1 MSEKKT
7 EQENEE
13 IEPSDAKT
21 LPETESDS
29 GSEGSDGM
37 EKSTVADTP
46 KSLEEQLEEAIA
58 EAEKNKDSWIRATA
72 ELENVRKRAQADI
85 AGAHKYALE
94 RFSTELLV
102 VKDSLEAALK
112 ADNVTFEAIND
123 GVDLTLK
130 QLSKVFETFGIS
142 EIDPIGEI
150 LDPHK
155 HQAMSAVDSDEP
167 ANKILSVFQKGYL
180 LNDRLIRPALVSV
193 AKTKD

>member
-1 MSEKKT
+1 MSKKET
-7 EQENEE
+7 EQQ
-13 IEPSDAKT
+13 IEGVETLDADSKSGVESESS
-21 LPETESDS
+21 LPKADEV
-29 GSEGSDGM
+29 
-37 EKSTVADTP
+37 EKSSTADTP
-46 KSLEEQLEEAIA
+46 KSLEEQLGEAIA
-58 EAEKNKDSWIRATA
+58 EVEKHKDSWLRATA
-72 ELENVRKRAQADI
+72 ELENVRKRSQVDV

-94 RFSTELLV
+94 RISTELLV

-112 ADNVTFEAIND
+112 TDNVTFEAIKD

-142 EIDPIGEI
+142 EIDPLGET

-155 HQAMSAVDSDEP
+155 HQAMSAVDSDKS
-167 ANKILSVFQKGYL
+167 ANTILSVFQKGYL